1 MCGISGFINHNLSFE
16 NQNSITNRMISTLTH
31 RGPDDSGIWMQKNN
45 LLSFGHTRLSIVD
58 LSKHGKQPMISN
70 SGNLVISFNGE
81 IYNFR
86 EIRDELIR
94 LNHKF
99 ISETDTEVILASI
112 EQWGLRYSLEKFEG
126 MFAFALWNEKEKSL
140 TLIKDRFGE
149 KPLYYG
155 WQENFFLFSSEIKSM
170 KKHPA
175 WQGCI
180 DLNALGLF
188 FKYSYVPTPNTIFN
202 KIKKLSSG
210 SFIEVSFKN
219 DKWHTSKE
227 VKWWKP
233 KIKKNDK
240 IDYFQAK
247 NTLENM
253 LTDIIDKQKE
263 ADVSVGTFLS
273 GGIDSS
279 LITALMQMNSNKSI
293 KTFTIGFEH
302 NDYDESEQ
310 ARAVAKYLKTDH
322 HEQIVTTRDAQDVIP
337 NLPEIYDE
345 PFADS
350 SQIPTYL
357 VSKLAKKHITVGL
370 TGDGGDEMFCGY
382 NRYLWAPKLLKSLKY
397 YPHFFKKTLTTL
409 LDSTSVNTQSI
420 LYKTASVFLTKQFQT
435 STPIEKIEKI
445 KRSLLLD
452 NEYDFYN
459 SLESIWFENN
469 PCLNF
474 INKNEINRKK
484 MFSNYSGDFL
494 EKMVLSDINNYLLDD
509 ILVKVDRAAMA
520 NSLETRLPFL
530 NHNLCNFSL
539 SLPDEMKIDSQNQ
552 KIILKDIISKY
563 IPKSILEKPK
573 SGFGVPLDSWFRNSL
588 KEWVCDTLSS
598 HKIKYNGFLDNSII
612 QKALQDHMSGRKN
625 RQHELWNVIVW
636 QNWYDHQ

>member
-16 NQNSITNRMISTLTH
+16 NQNSITNHMTSSLMH
-31 RGPDDSGIWMQKNN
+31 RGPDDSGIWIQKNN
-45 LLSFGHTRLSIVD
+45 LLSFGHRRLSIVD

-126 MFAFALWNEKEKSL
+126 MFAFALWNEREKTL

-180 DLNALGLF
+180 DLNSLGLF

-219 DKWHTSKE
+219 DKWHTSNE
-227 VKWWKP
+227 VKWWEP

-240 IDYFQAK
+240 IDYFHAK
-247 NTLENM
+247 NTVENM
-253 LTDIIDKQKE
+253 LIDIIDKQKE

-279 LITALMQMNSNKSI
+279 LITALMQLNSNKSI
-293 KTFTIGFEH
+293 KTFTIGFEY
-302 NDYDESEQ
+302 NDYDESEH

-530 NHNLCNFSL
+530 NHNLCDFSL

-636 QNWYDHQ
+636 QNWYDQQ